1 MALLDKSNIP
11 EVASHIRNLKDVVE
25 LKLTVNPGYKPND
38 KADGYNDVQAA
49 QYVCPVTG
57 LEMSGRYRL
66 VCIPCD
72 GRFVPP
78 PHTHTHT
85 HTNTCTHTLI
95 CTHHSHTLVRFAFFR
110 GCGCVLSEK
119 ALKEVPSET
128 CHKVSSLE

>member
-25 LKLTVNPGYKPND
+25 LKLTVNPGYKPSD

-57 LEMSGRYRL
+57 LEMSGRYRYMMMKIMWRVYGKGSFHL
-66 VCIPCD
+66 PY
-72 GRFVPP
+72 
-78 PHTHTHT
+78 
-85 HTNTCTHTLI
+85 
-95 CTHHSHTLVRFAFFR
+95 RFAFLR
-110 GCGCVLSEK
+110 SCGCVLSER

-128 CHKVSSLE
+128 CHKVNFTTSS